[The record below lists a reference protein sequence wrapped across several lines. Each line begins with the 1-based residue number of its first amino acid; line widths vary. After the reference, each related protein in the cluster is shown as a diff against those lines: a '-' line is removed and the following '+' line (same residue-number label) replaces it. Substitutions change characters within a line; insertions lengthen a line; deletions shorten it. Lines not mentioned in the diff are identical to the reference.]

1 MNKTDLIKNVA
12 ADAGV
17 SKIYAKRVL
26 NKFIEIVG
34 DELAE
39 GKKVTVTGFGTF
51 LVTKRREKVGVNP
64 RTKERIK
71 IPAQILPHFRPGK
84 RFKDAIR

>member
-1 MNKTDLIKNVA
+1 MNKTDLINYVA

-17 SKIYAKRVL
+17 SKIYAEKVL

-34 DELAE
+34 DELSE

-51 LVTKRREKVGVNP
+51 LVTKRKEKLGVNP

>member
-1 MNKTDLIKNVA
+1 MNKTDLIKSVA
-12 ADAGV
+12 EDAGV
-17 SKIYAKRVL
+17 TKVYAEKVL
-26 NKFIEIVG
+26 NKFIEVVG

-51 LVTKRREKVGVNP
+51 LVTKRREKMGVNP

>member
-1 MNKTDLIKNVA
+1 MNKTDLINSVA
-12 ADAGV
+12 QDAGV
-17 SKIYAKRVL
+17 SKIYAERVL
-26 NKFIEIVG
+26 NKFIEVVG
-34 DELAE
+34 DELSE

-51 LVTKRREKVGVNP
+51 LVTKRKEKLGVNP

-71 IPAQILPHFRPGK
+71 IPAQILPHFRPGR

>member
-12 ADAGV
+12 EDAGV
-17 SKIYAKRVL
+17 SKIYAEKVL
-26 NKFIEIVG
+26 NNFIEVVG

-51 LVTKRREKVGVNP
+51 LVSKRKEKMGINP

>member
-1 MNKTDLIKNVA
+1 MNKTQLINNVA
-12 ADAGV
+12 SDAGIPK
-17 SKIYAKRVL
+17 SYAEKVV

-39 GKKVTVTGFGTF
+39 GKKVTITGFGTF
-51 LVTKRREKVGVNP
+51 LTTERKEREGVNP
-64 RTKERIK
+64 RSGERIK
-71 IPAQILPHFRPGK
+71 IPTQILPHFRPGK

>member
-1 MNKTDLIKNVA
+1 MNKTDLINSVA
-12 ADAGV
+12 QDAGV
-17 SKIYAKRVL
+17 SKIYAERVL
-26 NKFIEIVG
+26 NKFIEVVG
-34 DELAE
+34 DELSE

-51 LVTKRREKVGVNP
+51 LVAKRREKVGVNP

>member
-1 MNKTDLIKNVA
+1 MNKTDLINSVA
-12 ADAGV
+12 QDAGV
-17 SKIYAKRVL
+17 SKIYAERVL
-26 NKFIEIVG
+26 NKFIEVVG
-34 DELAE
+34 DELSE

-51 LVTKRREKVGVNP
+51 LVAKRREKVGVNP

-84 RFKDAIR
+84 KFKDAIR

>member
-1 MNKTDLIKNVA
+1 MNKTDLINSVA
-12 ADAGV
+12 QDAGV
-17 SKIYAKRVL
+17 SKIYAERVL
-26 NKFIEIVG
+26 NKFIEVVG
-34 DELAE
+34 DELSE

-84 RFKDAIR
+84 RFKEAIR

>member
-1 MNKTDLIKNVA
+1 MNKTDLINSVA
-12 ADAGV
+12 QDAGV
-17 SKIYAKRVL
+17 SKIYAERVL
-26 NKFIEIVG
+26 NKFIEVVG
-34 DELAE
+34 DELSE

-51 LVTKRREKVGVNP
+51 LVTKRKEKLGVNP

>member
-1 MNKTDLIKNVA
+1 MNKTTLINQVA
-12 ADAGV
+12 KDASV
-17 SKIYAKRVL
+17 SKKEAEKAV
-26 NKFIEIVG
+26 NAFIEVVG

-51 LVTKRREKVGVNP
+51 LVTKRKAREGVNP
-64 RTKERIK
+64 RTGERIK

-84 RFKDAIR
+84 GFKDAIK

>member
-1 MNKTDLIKNVA
+1 MNKTDLINSVA
-12 ADAGV
+12 QDAGV
-17 SKIYAKRVL
+17 SKIYAERVL
-26 NKFIEIVG
+26 NKFIELVG
-34 DELAE
+34 DELSE

>member
-1 MNKTDLIKNVA
+1 MNKTDLINSVA
-12 ADAGV
+12 QDAGV
-17 SKIYAKRVL
+17 SKIYAERVL
-26 NKFIEIVG
+26 NKFIEVVG
-34 DELAE
+34 DELSE

-51 LVTKRREKVGVNP
+51 LATRRKEKMGVNP

>member
-1 MNKTDLIKNVA
+1 MNKTDLINSVA
-12 ADAGV
+12 QDAGV
-17 SKIYAKRVL
+17 SKIYAERVL
-26 NKFIEIVG
+26 NKFIEVVG
-34 DELAE
+34 DELSE

-51 LVTKRREKVGVNP
+51 LVAKRREKVGVNP

-84 RFKDAIR
+84 RFKEAIR

>member
-1 MNKTDLIKNVA
+1 MNKTDLINSVA
-12 ADAGV
+12 QDAGV
-17 SKIYAKRVL
+17 SKIYAERVL
-26 NKFIEIVG
+26 NKFIELVG
-34 DELAE
+34 DELSE

-84 RFKDAIR
+84 RFKDAVR

>member
-1 MNKTDLIKNVA
+1 MNKTQLINNVA

-17 SKIYAKRVL
+17 PKSYAEKVV
-26 NKFIEIVG
+26 NKLIEIVG

-39 GKKVTVTGFGTF
+39 GKKVTITGFGTF
-51 LVTKRREKVGVNP
+51 LVTKRKEREGVNP
-64 RTKERIK
+64 RSGERIK

-84 RFKDAIR
+84 SFKDAIR

>member
-1 MNKTDLIKNVA
+1 MNKTDLINSVA
-12 ADAGV
+12 QDAGV
-17 SKIYAKRVL
+17 SKIYAERVL
-26 NKFIEIVG
+26 NKFIEVVG
-34 DELAE
+34 DELSE

>member
-1 MNKTDLIKNVA
+1 MNKTDLIKNVS
-12 ADAGV
+12 ADAGI
-17 SKIYAKRVL
+17 SKVYAEKVI

-51 LVTKRREKVGVNP
+51 LITKRKEKIGVNP
-64 RTKERIK
+64 RTKEKIK
-71 IPAQILPHFRPGK
+71 IPAQTLPHFRPGK
-84 RFKDAIR
+84 KFKDAIK